1 MGGGWW
7 FYGGVFFCRGIGA
20 FSLCFIGG
28 RQVPLRRGL
37 GRGPSGSQSCV
48 LQTSCFCIICMP
60 REEYIVSVSKRPTG
74 SPVPTP
80 LDLQGKSYNPSWLN
94 RQSMRNWE
102 NLLVN
107 RNCGVGE

>member
-48 LQTSCFCIICMP
+48 LKLHAP
-60 REEYIVSVSKRPTG
+60 VSYVCRGRDT
-74 SPVPTP
+74 
-80 LDLQGKSYNPSWLN
+80 
-94 RQSMRNWE
+94 
-102 NLLVN
+102 
-107 RNCGVGE
+107 